1 MDGNEHRAIGD
12 AAFGRGSVNLGGDS
26 PAERF
31 CLGYGDVMALSGDF
45 FEPGAH
51 PRRAAAETSP
61 DDLFG
66 LARIPGRRGTRLG
79 TRDELV
85 CALKVMSVDEQVD
98 DPRFAAGGAFADHR
112 FSALAC
118 ATPVERRVRD
128 RYLALAATN
137 GDHFV
142 APTAAGPTPCPSSAR
157 LAYRRHHE
165 LALDEACRL
174 GHTGGDL
181 DRAMAREA
189 AAQHFLT
196 DGFTA
201 GHLRTPVAEIRSFWH
216 ARYPTFWRSLRREV
230 ASSTAWLM
238 REQSPAIRLLPTAF
252 LYDSTRAAL
261 EARTSRYPELSV
273 GDFLARLFH
282 DWDNAHG
289 LTIDGGG
296 VVYGDGH
303 VHLGITRELALA
315 AARAGVDDVEAAFEL
330 GARGHRLRDA
340 GLHRAVRAATGAP
353 GDHFRP
359 ETLMPVPSAANPPQ
373 NWRAANLDD
382 LWDTPIVGTAG
393 VTVGEALIEMMGPDG
408 YLIRQLDR
416 LGQGLADAHGLLAA
430 PIIGPWLARQG
441 RRAYHRGFVEPLAAD
456 PKRVIL
462 RVAHASGAPTRDP
475 APSPLAIAA
484 TAGG

>member
-1 MDGNEHRAIGD
+1 MDGSEHRTIGD

-31 CLGYGDVMALSGDF
+31 CLGYGDIVALSGDF

-51 PRRAAAETSP
+51 PRAAAVEVTA
-61 DDLFG
+61 DDLFS
-66 LARIPGRRGTRLG
+66 LARIPGRHGTRLG
-79 TRDELV
+79 TRDEIV

-98 DPRFAAGGAFADHR
+98 DLRFAAGGAFADHR
-112 FSALAC
+112 FSPLAC

-142 APTAAGPTPCPSSAR
+142 APTPPGRTSSASSAG

-181 DRAMAREA
+181 GRAMAREA

-201 GHLRTPVAEIRSFWH
+201 GHLRTPVAEIRTFWH
-216 ARYPTFWRSLRREV
+216 ARYPAFWRNLRREV

-238 REQSPAIRLLPTAF
+238 RAQSRAIRLLPTAF

-282 DWDNAHG
+282 DWDNVHG
-289 LTIDGGG
+289 LTIDGGD

-303 VHLGITRELALA
+303 VHLGVTRELALA
-315 AARAGVDDVEAAFEL
+315 AARAGIDDVEVAFEL
-330 GARGHRLRDA
+330 GARTHRPPDP

-353 GDHFRP
+353 GDRFRA
-359 ETLMPVPSAANPPQ
+359 EILMPVPSAANPPQ
-373 NWRAANLDD
+373 NWRAADLDD
-382 LWDTPIVGTAG
+382 LWDTPIVGAAG
-393 VTVGEALIEMMGPDG
+393 ATVGEALTEMMGPDG

-430 PIIGPWLARQG
+430 PVVGPWLAREG

-462 RVAHASGAPTRDP
+462 RVAHASGAP
-475 APSPLAIAA
+475 APGPMPSRAA
-484 TAGG
+484 VAAWSGG